1 MEIPA
6 EDPFKDP
13 TTPEHETEHDGA
25 EQYHSF
31 EDPADE
37 YLGDSSAN
45 VDINPIRLQKTL
57 QSLRDILD
65 DTAHSLSV
73 LPALANT
80 VREESLGI
88 CSLLSRQV
96 AELIPIASGYA
107 KVWVKSSRE
116 IPLDTNLHGWIS
128 GVRVKVLGLQAEVRS
143 ISRQNSSDL
152 PIYHF
157 PDLLSIWYDLEDY
170 EKKMTDF
177 LPIIQVDFD
186 EFQTR
191 KMSIPI
197 ASSVDTGPAQPAIP
211 IRRSDPI
218 DIPQPSTPSY
228 PSPPPVVPLGPSSH
242 VWFLRHEL
250 YRLKDVIQQTIKRL
264 SNTSGLS
271 KSAAVLA
278 ADISAMYIKLFDT
291 LGFALSNHG
300 SDWIDSGL
308 SGGLTFA
315 EFLDLDTESIRD
327 FAAQLEATML
337 AMPTESSQFWSPRW
351 DIQLERLEMLVQV
364 LTATLTPNKA

>member
-1 MEIPA
+1 METPA

-13 TTPEHETEHDGA
+13 TTPEHESDHDGA
-25 EQYHSF
+25 EQYQSF
-31 EDPADE
+31 GDDGDE
-37 YLGDSSAN
+37 YMGDSSAD
-45 VDINPIRLQKTL
+45 VDINPIRLQKAL
-57 QSLRDILD
+57 QSLRNILD

-96 AELIPIASGYA
+96 AELIPIAAGYA
-107 KVWVKSSRE
+107 KIWSKSSRD
-116 IPLDTNLHGWIS
+116 IPLDPNVYGWLS

-143 ISRQNSSDL
+143 ISRQNSSDV
-152 PIYHF
+152 PIAYF
-157 PDLLSIWYDLEDY
+157 PDLLNIWYDLEDY
-170 EKKMTDF
+170 EKKMSDF

-186 EFQTR
+186 EFQTQQ
-191 KMSIPI
+191 MSIPI
-197 ASSVDTGPAQPAIP
+197 ASSVDAGTAQRAIP

-228 PSPPPVVPLGPSSH
+228 SPPSAAPLGPSSH
-242 VWFLRHEL
+242 VWLLRHEL
-250 YRLKDVIQQTIKRL
+250 YRLKDVIQQTITRL

-271 KSAAVLA
+271 KSAAALA
-278 ADISAMYIKLFDT
+278 TDIAALYNKLFDT
-291 LGFALSNHG
+291 LGFALSNHS

-327 FAAQLEATML
+327 FAAQLEATMK
-337 AMPTESSQFWSPRW
+337 AMPTESSQSWSPGW

-364 LTATLTPNKA
+364 LSATLTPNKA

>member
-1 MEIPA
+1 METPA

-13 TTPEHETEHDGA
+13 TPDYEGDHDGA
-25 EQYHSF
+25 EEYHSF
-31 EDPADE
+31 EDHGDE
-37 YLGDSSAN
+37 YFGDSSAN
-45 VDINPIRLQKTL
+45 VEINPIRLQKTL
-57 QSLRDILD
+57 QSLRNILD

-80 VREESLGI
+80 IREESLGI

-107 KVWVKSSRE
+107 KVWQKSSRE
-116 IPLDTNLHGWIS
+116 LPLDPGLYGWLS
-128 GVRVKVLGLQAEVRS
+128 GVRVKVLALQAEVRS
-143 ISRQNSSDL
+143 ISRQNSSDV
-152 PIYHF
+152 PISYF
-157 PDLLSIWYDLEDY
+157 PDLLSIWHDLEDY
-170 EKKMTDF
+170 EKKMSDF

-186 EFQTR
+186 EFQTQ

-197 ASSVDTGPAQPAIP
+197 ASSADTGPAIP

-228 PSPPPVVPLGPSSH
+228 AVPPPLGPLGPSNH
-242 VWFLRHEL
+242 VWLLRHEL
-250 YRLKDVIQQTIKRL
+250 YRLKDVIQQTIDRL

-271 KSAAVLA
+271 NSAAALA
-278 ADISAMYIKLFDT
+278 ADISALYTKLFDT
-291 LGFALSNHG
+291 LGFALSNH
-300 SDWIDSGL
+300 SSEWIDSGL

-327 FAAQLEATML
+327 FAAQLEATMR
-337 AMPTESSQFWSPRW
+337 AMPTESRQSWSPRW

-364 LTATLTPNKA
+364 LSATLTPNKG

>member
-1 MEIPA
+1 MEAPA

-13 TTPEHETEHDGA
+13 ATPEHESKHDGG
-25 EQYHSF
+25 EQYRSSDDHG
-31 EDPADE
+31 DE
-37 YLGDSSAN
+37 YFNGSSAG
-45 VDINPIRLQKTL
+45 VDINPMRLQKTL

-107 KVWVKSSRE
+107 KVWSKSSRD
-116 IPLDTNLHGWIS
+116 IPLDPNLQGWLS

-143 ISRQNSSDL
+143 ISQQNSSDL
-152 PIYHF
+152 PISYF
-157 PDLLSIWYDLEDY
+157 PELLSLWYDLEDY
-170 EKKMTDF
+170 EKKMSDF

-186 EFQTR
+186 EFQTHR
-191 KMSIPI
+191 MAIPI
-197 ASSVDTGPAQPAIP
+197 ACSVDTGPAQQTIP

-228 PSPPPVVPLGPSSH
+228 SSPPSIPPLGPSSP
-242 VWFLRHEL
+242 VWLLRHEL
-250 YRLKDVIQQTIKRL
+250 YRLKDVIQQTINRL
-264 SNTSGLS
+264 SNTDGLS
-271 KSAAVLA
+271 KSAAALA
-278 ADISAMYIKLFDT
+278 ADISVMYTRLFDT
-291 LGFALSNHG
+291 LGLALSNHS

-308 SGGLTFA
+308 SGGLTFP

-327 FAAQLEATML
+327 FAAQLEATMR
-337 AMPTESSQFWSPRW
+337 AMPTESSQPWSPRW

-364 LTATLTPNKA
+364 LGATLTPNKG